1 LPYTLFEFLRG
12 RSSTTL
18 PTTIKIPERE
28 FGAKRMSLRW
38 EVRDSEERCQF
49 HSAKIH
55 KKSNGGKREFEPVTS
70 RDK

>member
-18 PTTIKIPERE
+18 PTTIKIPERK

-38 EVRDSEERCQF
+38 EARDSEGQCQF
-49 HSAKIH
+49 HSVKIH
-55 KKSNGGKREFEPVTS
+55 KNQTVEKGNLNP
-70 RDK
+70 